1 MKTTIHLRKGLLTTS
16 QKNSLI
22 EYTPLNESHFKR
34 GCFRGWRCNE
44 ELPQEGMDLE
54 KVVKLSRH
62 FGVEF
67 TDEVIYLGGWG
78 W

>member
-1 MKTTIHLRKGLLTTS
+1 MKTTIHLRKGLLTTN

-34 GCFRGWRCNE
+34 DCFQGWRCNE

-54 KVVKLSRH
+54 KIVKLSRH